1 MNVSFSLHDFGVAL
15 PPEPGAALVR
25 QPLGVAHLRGCV
37 PRRRVDVEAAL
48 LPSMLDL
55 VIAQGLVE
63 GLSEV
68 GSDLP
73 SLDVLH
79 QVALAVAVAAELLQ
93 VFPAT
98 KSKTCCYQMTL
109 GAWTRLCYSMA

>member
-1 MNVSFSLHDFGVAL
+1 MGGF
-15 PPEPGAALVR
+15 
-25 QPLGVAHLRGCV
+25 
-37 PRRRVDVEAAL
+37 VDVIFE
-48 LPSMLDL
+48 SSSS
-55 VIAQGLVE
+55 LVE

-73 SLDVLH
+73 ALHVLH
-79 QVALAVAVAAELLQ
+79 EVALAVAVAAELLQ